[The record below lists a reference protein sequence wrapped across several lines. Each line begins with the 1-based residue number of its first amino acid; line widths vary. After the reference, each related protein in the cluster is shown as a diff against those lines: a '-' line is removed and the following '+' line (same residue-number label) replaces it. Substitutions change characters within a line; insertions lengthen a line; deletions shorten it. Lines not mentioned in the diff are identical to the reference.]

1 MKKAWRPIHT
11 APHHPETCSAE
22 PFVSGLMVSPRFCFR
37 LLLGLLLLALSACST
52 ESIEP
57 TQAPMTRDRC
67 EAQSGF
73 VFVPE
78 GDFIAGSDRAERD
91 YGYEISAAAVA
102 QTPAETAQ
110 AEQRLRD
117 RRWFEFEASRQTQ
130 TLPAFCVQANL
141 ITQQDYAQFVAA
153 TGHRD
158 PGISEAEYQA
168 QGFLVHPYEDVVPY
182 LWTDGSF
189 PEDRANHPVVL
200 ISYDDAL
207 AYAEWRGQQAGVT
220 YRLPTA
226 AEWEKAARGTDGRY
240 FPWGNDWQ
248 PDATHWAQSDPY
260 STSAIARYPLSR
272 SPYGAEDMAGNV
284 FEFTA
289 TLRERRGTAVAVMK
303 GCSWDDLPGFCRAA
317 YEHTRPLTS
326 RHILFGF
333 RLVLAQ

>member
-1 MKKAWRPIHT
+1 MSKAWMLLRKRQQT
-11 APHHPETCSAE
+11 LGAHPQV
-22 PFVSGLMVSPRFCFR
+22 PDMPPLMTSSRFYLR
-37 LLLGLLLLALSACST
+37 GLLGLLLLAISACSAQPAAET
-52 ESIEP
+52 EE
-57 TQAPMTRDRC
+57 PMTRDRC

-73 VFVPE
+73 VFAPA

-130 TLPAFCVQANL
+130 MLDAFCIQANL
-141 ITQQDYAQFVAA
+141 VTQQDYAQFVAA
-153 TGHRD
+153 TGHRA
-158 PGISEAEYQA
+158 PGISEAEYQE
-168 QGFLVHPYEDVVPY
+168 QGFLVHPYEEVVPY
-182 LWTDGSF
+182 LWTEGTF
-189 PEDRANHPVVL
+189 PEDRADHPVVL
-200 ISYDDAL
+200 VSYEDAL
-207 AYAEWRGQQAGVT
+207 AYAEWRGQQDGVT

-226 AEWEKAARGTDGRY
+226 AEWEKTARGTDGRY

-248 PDATHWAQSDPY
+248 PDATHWAQSLPY
-260 STSAIARYPLSR
+260 STTAIARYPLSR

-284 FEFTA
+284 FEFTT
-289 TLRERRGTAVAVMK
+289 TLRDRRGTPVSVMK

-317 YEHTRPLTS
+317 YEHTRPLPS

-333 RLVLAQ
+333 RLVLAP